1 MHETLCK
8 DHSISIQYVP
18 FPLFSF
24 VLYDAERLKKTKKGR
39 QYYGCIDNP
48 DCDFMV
54 WQRPSSMKC
63 ERCGSLMLYKGNK
76 LVCSNENC
84 GFVTNVPKKSDE
96 PVANQETV

>member
-1 MHETLCK
+1 MKELKCPKCGK
-8 DHSISIQYVP
+8 DIVVKRTQ
-18 FPLFSF
+18 
-24 VLYDAERLKKTKKGR
+24 KGR
-39 QYYGCIDNP
+39 RFYGCEGYP